1 METMAHSNDAAKSK
15 TQDSPVGRSI
25 GDGRSTS
32 SEARSKA
39 EDTTRSAARKA
50 EEQASRQKERAADR
64 LGRMS
69 DALRSTSDT
78 LREEQ
83 EDAVAGYVETAADQ
97 VARFSGYLRD
107 REVGQLLDEARGFAR
122 RDPALFLGGA
132 ALLGMLGA
140 RFMRSSNRDTDM
152 DSYGYDDEY

>member
-1 METMAHSNDAAKSK
+1 METMAHSNEAAETK
-15 TQDSPVGRSI
+15 TKRSYDGDSTAE
-25 GDGRSTS
+25 STS
-32 SEARSKA
+32 ASAPHGTSKKV
-39 EDTTRSAARKA
+39 ERKA
-50 EEQASRQKERAADR
+50 EMAASRQKERAANR
-64 LGRMS
+64 LGDMS

-78 LREEQ
+78 LRSEN
-83 EDAVAGYVETAADQ
+83 EDAVANYVDTAADQ

-107 REVGQLLDEARGFAR
+107 REVGQMLDEARGFAR

-140 RFMRSSNRDTDM
+140 RFMRSSNRDEGH